1 MKFSVVTPKG
11 SVVDCVASEVTIPGA
26 LGEFT
31 ILPQHRPSVLMV
43 GGGQL
48 SYVSDSQ
55 THRIWVKGGITEVG
69 PDHVMVLTD
78 VALDESSKADFDK
91 TSLGEVGEI
100 SYLTDELSLK
110 QRMRDNF
117 IASLDS

>member
-11 SVVDCVASEVTIPGA
+11 SVIDCVASEVTIPGA
-26 LGEFT
+26 MGEFT
-31 ILPQHRPSVLMV
+31 IMPQHRPSVLMV

-48 SYVSDSQ
+48 SYVSDAQ

-69 PDHVMVLTD
+69 PEHVMVLTD
-78 VALDESSKADFDK
+78 VALDEAAKSSFNKAALAETED
-91 TSLGEVGEI
+91 V

-110 QRMRDNF
+110 QRMRANF
-117 IASLDS
+117 LSSLED